1 MRTVKFYTLGCKAN
15 QYDTQ
20 LIRESFIRQGFKEL
34 DDAKPANTC
43 VINTCTVTHR
53 ADADSFNLIRK
64 AKRENPKARIIVT
77 GCLAELDGEE
87 IAKIPGV
94 SQIIKK
100 GALLEEGRDK
110 GITYFK
116 GHTRAFLK
124 IQDGCNNS
132 CSYCKVPRV
141 RGSSRSKPLN
151 KIIAEATRLIENG
164 FKELVLSGIC
174 LGAYGR
180 DLRPKLS
187 LVNALEALENLNGL
201 LRLRL
206 SSIEAGDIS
215 DGLIDKMAQSQ
226 RICPHLHIPFQSGD
240 NEILKRMNR
249 GYTFQDYSR
258 LTRRIKARIPEIAIT
273 TDIMVG
279 FPGEREGHF
288 QNTIKLIRK
297 IAPLK
302 VHIFPYSSRNGT
314 AAGNLKNRLNPA
326 IVKERA
332 LRLKEISRDCS
343 IDYKKRFLN
352 KKMDVL
358 IEERVKEN
366 RGYWEGYTGNYIK
379 VRVKSGPNLKNRL
392 ILLQLNK
399 IGEDYIIASP
409 V

>member
-1 MRTVKFYTLGCKAN
+1 MPPSA
-15 QYDTQ
+15 
-20 LIRESFIRQGFKEL
+20 
-34 DDAKPANTC
+34 
-43 VINTCTVTHR
+43 
-53 ADADSFNLIRK
+53 
-64 AKRENPKARIIVT
+64 
-77 GCLAELDGEE
+77 
-87 IAKIPGV
+87 
-94 SQIIKK
+94 
-100 GALLEEGRDK
+100 
-110 GITYFK
+110 
-116 GHTRAFLK
+116 HT
-124 IQDGCNNS
+124 
-132 CSYCKVPRV
+132 
-141 RGSSRSKPLN
+141 
-151 KIIAEATRLIENG
+151 
-164 FKELVLSGIC
+164 
-174 LGAYGR
+174 
-180 DLRPKLS
+180 
-187 LVNALEALENLNGL
+187 
-201 LRLRL
+201 
-206 SSIEAGDIS
+206 
-215 DGLIDKMAQSQ
+215 
-226 RICPHLHIPFQSGD
+226 FQSGD